1 MHTQTSDFHLDTDNR
16 NAKTH
21 IEDWKISMLCKEHDL
36 RPKHSHT
43 FTPTFQSSIFWLFP
57 NRVHGFSLST
67 GTRLCSSYRAGPRA
81 GERSCSYGGV
91 SLWKT
96 RNHWNHFVL
105 RLWNG
110 NGLVWSAKWFVVCGF
125 AWGAQKSDS
134 NLTPK
139 GDKHVWLFV
148 SATFLWI
155 CVGVH
160 HPFYFVVP
168 GNLGII

>member
-67 GTRLCSSYRAGPRA
+67 GTRLFARRTVRGHGPVNDHVA
-81 GERSCSYGGV
+81 TVEFHYEKLEIIEIILCWDFGMEMDWYEVPS
-91 SLWKT
+91 
-96 RNHWNHFVL
+96 
-105 RLWNG
+105 
-110 NGLVWSAKWFVVCGF
+110 GLWFVALLGVCKK
-125 AWGAQKSDS
+125 WQ
-134 NLTPK
+134 
-139 GDKHVWLFV
+139 
-148 SATFLWI
+148 
-155 CVGVH
+155 
-160 HPFYFVVP
+160 
-168 GNLGII
+168 